1 MRGPAMLAL
10 VLSAA
15 AGLAGC
21 EALLTDQDPDGS
33 QSCSAGFATCAGA
46 DCYGSCVCEGG
57 SAAACE
63 RDCGGAPVATIASL
77 DESSWDPAWEAF
89 EEEVVA
95 LVNDARAD
103 GGCCGN
109 EGCFDAAPP
118 LAIDPV
124 LRSAARLHS
133 TDMAERGFFDHDN
146 PDGRTPFDRIRE
158 AGWDGCAM
166 GENIAEG
173 YETPAEVVDGW
184 LRSPGHCAN
193 IRTELFDSIGVGF
206 VEAAERSP
214 ATLWT
219 QAFGG

>member
-1 MRGPAMLAL
+1 MRIAPLIALLA
-10 VLSAA
+10 VL
-15 AGLAGC
+15 GLAGC
-21 EALLTDQDPDGS
+21 EALLSPQGPDGS
-33 QSCSAGFATCAGA
+33 ESCSAGFATCAGA
-46 DCYGSCVCEGG
+46 DCYGTCVCEGNG
-57 SAAACE
+57 AAACE
-63 RDCGGAPVATIASL
+63 QDCGGAPVATIASL
-77 DESSWDPAWEAF
+77 DESSWDPAWVAF
-89 EEEVVA
+89 EDEVIA
-95 LVNDARAD
+95 LVNDARAE
-103 GGCCGN
+103 GGCCGG

-118 LAIDPV
+118 FGFDPA

-133 TDMAERGFFDHDN
+133 TDMAERAYFDHDS

-184 LRSPGHCAN
+184 LRSPGHCVN

-206 VEAAERSP
+206 FEDPDPPSRP
-214 ATLWT
+214 LWT